1 MAVLQKDVKLNKD
14 TTGWWSPSSI
24 WKSGYSNLFSS
35 VLKKKKKNQTAF
47 QTPECNPKEDNNAFN
62 SVLNKTE
69 LSAQITNI
77 LKQNKKRC
85 KHLQSLR

>member
-1 MAVLQKDVKLNKD
+1 MITKFYMKVWLLQPFFKCV
-14 TTGWWSPSSI
+14 
-24 WKSGYSNLFSS
+24 
-35 VLKKKKKNQTAF
+35 KKKKKNQTAF
-47 QTPECNPKEDNNAFN
+47 QTPECNPKEDNDAFN

>member
-1 MAVLQKDVKLNKD
+1 MKVWLLQPCFQVCL
-14 TTGWWSPSSI
+14 
-24 WKSGYSNLFSS
+24 
-35 VLKKKKKNQTAF
+35 KKKNQTAF
-47 QTPECNPKEDNNAFN
+47 QTPECNPKEDNDAFN

-69 LSAQITNI
+69 LNAQITNII

>member
-1 MAVLQKDVKLNKD
+1 MITKFYMKVWLLQ
-14 TTGWWSPSSI
+14 P
-24 WKSGYSNLFSS
+24 FSS

-47 QTPECNPKEDNNAFN
+47 QTPECNPKEDNDAFN

-77 LKQNKKRC
+77 ILKQTKKDVNIY
-85 KHLQSLR
+85 KV

>member
-1 MAVLQKDVKLNKD
+1 MKVWLLQPFFKCVKE
-14 TTGWWSPSSI
+14 
-24 WKSGYSNLFSS
+24 
-35 VLKKKKKNQTAF
+35 KKKNQTAF

-62 SVLNKTE
+62 SVLIKTE
-69 LSAQITNI
+69 LNAQITNII